1 MAIEIRKNNVD
12 GEDKKVNKKIVLG
25 AIIAATL
32 GLGIY
37 GYKVLPEMVTV
48 QVDPSGNP
56 SNTYPKV
63 LALASQSVLSIGG
76 GVGYYFSKEREKKF
90 LILALVGI
98 LVSVI
103 TLVYNT

>member
-1 MAIEIRKNNVD
+1 M
-12 GEDKKVNKKIVLG
+12 
-25 AIIAATL
+25 IAAAI

-37 GYKVLPEMVTV
+37 GYKVLPDMVTV
-48 QVDPSGNP
+48 QVDLSGNP

-63 LALASQSVLSIGG
+63 LAIASQSVLTIGG
-76 GVGYYFSKEREKKF
+76 GIGYYFSKERQKSF
-90 LILALVGI
+90 LILAIVGI

>member
-1 MAIEIRKNNVD
+1 M
-12 GEDKKVNKKIVLG
+12 NKKIIVG
-25 AIIAATL
+25 AMIAAAI

-48 QVDPSGNP
+48 QVDLSGNP

-63 LALASQSVLSIGG
+63 LAIASQSILTIGG
-76 GVGYYFSKEREKKF
+76 DMGYYFSKEREKSF
-90 LILALVGI
+90 LILAIVGL

>member
-1 MAIEIRKNNVD
+1 M
-12 GEDKKVNKKIVLG
+12 NKKMVLG
-25 AIIAATL
+25 AMVVAAI

-37 GYKVLPEMVTV
+37 GCNVLPEIVTV
-48 QVDPSGNP
+48 QVDLSGNP

-63 LALASQSVLSIGG
+63 LAIASQSVLTIGG
-76 GVGYYFSKEREKKF
+76 GIGYYFSKERQKSF
-90 LILALVGI
+90 LILAIVGI

>member
-1 MAIEIRKNNVD
+1 M
-12 GEDKKVNKKIVLG
+12 VLG
-25 AIIAATL
+25 AMVVAAI

-48 QVDPSGNP
+48 QVDLSGNP

-63 LALASQSVLSIGG
+63 LAITSQSVLTIGG
-76 GVGYYFSKEREKKF
+76 GIGYYFSKERQKSF
-90 LILALVGI
+90 LILAIVGI

>member
-1 MAIEIRKNNVD
+1 M
-12 GEDKKVNKKIVLG
+12 NKKMVLG
-25 AIIAATL
+25 AMVVAAI

-48 QVDPSGNP
+48 QVDLSGNP

-63 LALASQSVLSIGG
+63 LAIASQSVLTIGG
-76 GVGYYFSKEREKKF
+76 GIGYYFSKERQKSF
-90 LILALVGI
+90 LILAIVGI

>member
-1 MAIEIRKNNVD
+1 M
-12 GEDKKVNKKIVLG
+12 NKKMVLG
-25 AIIAATL
+25 AMVVAAI

-48 QVDPSGNP
+48 QVDLSGNP

-63 LALASQSVLSIGG
+63 LAIASQSVLTIGG
-76 GVGYYFSKEREKKF
+76 GIGYYFFKERQKSF
-90 LILALVGI
+90 LILAIVGI

>member
-1 MAIEIRKNNVD
+1 M
-12 GEDKKVNKKIVLG
+12 
-25 AIIAATL
+25 IAAAI

-48 QVDPSGNP
+48 QVDLSGNP

-63 LALASQSVLSIGG
+63 LAIASQSVLTIGG
-76 GVGYYFSKEREKKF
+76 GIGYYFSKERQKSF
-90 LILALVGI
+90 LILAIVGI

>member
-1 MAIEIRKNNVD
+1 M
-12 GEDKKVNKKIVLG
+12 NKKMVLG
-25 AIIAATL
+25 AVVVAAI

-48 QVDPSGNP
+48 QVDLSGNP

-63 LALASQSVLSIGG
+63 LAIASQSVLTIGG
-76 GVGYYFSKEREKKF
+76 GIGYYFSKERQKSF
-90 LILALVGI
+90 LILAIVGI